1 MIKEYNY
8 KKEIGARLK
17 LYRETLKLNQK
28 EFASKLGIKQE
39 SLSRYESGNQSIPDE
54 IKLKLSEDISID
66 WLITGKGEMFVN
78 ALTGGRSQ
86 SSNRHAPTNLENK
99 LNIQSHEH
107 FEVDAT
113 ISNNSFYSKYLL
125 EDSTDENS
133 PKEVDLIKIDNIV
146 AKEKETA
153 ILIPNILSRYK
164 EKLFAV
170 AIEGDDM
177 IPTISKNAIV
187 LCNENGFVGYGI
199 YTIKINGVYSVKR
212 ISMKNTE
219 SYIMACDNKLYESLE
234 VATNDER
241 LEIIGLVRVAINIL

>member
-1 MIKEYNY
+1 M
-8 KKEIGARLK
+8 
-17 LYRETLKLNQK
+17 
-28 EFASKLGIKQE
+28 
-39 SLSRYESGNQSIPDE
+39 
-54 IKLKLSEDISID
+54 
-66 WLITGKGEMFVN
+66 
-78 ALTGGRSQ
+78 
-86 SSNRHAPTNLENK
+86 
-99 LNIQSHEH
+99 
-107 FEVDAT
+107 
-113 ISNNSFYSKYLL
+113 

-177 IPTISKNAIV
+177 IPTTSKNAIV
-187 LCNENGFVGYGI
+187 LCNENGFVGSGI